1 MADKKKGSRDE
12 STLEHARL
20 KLASVREKLENAS
33 PETMRKNIARVRMT
47 WQGDQRFE
55 TGRAGGSTA
64 KIDGRGETGQSP
76 MDLVLS
82 ALSTCV
88 SIDVVE
94 ILAKRRTPAT
104 RLEADVSGR
113 RAESVPRRFTQIQLD
128 FIIDGE
134 GIDRENA
141 ERAIELSMT
150 KYCSVHD
157 TLATDLRIDWS
168 LCLNGEKGLLHVDP
182 TRSHNV
188 SQ

>member
-1 MADKKKGSRDE
+1 MADKKKEPREE

-20 KLASVREKLENAS
+20 KLASVREKLENAA
-33 PETMRKNIARVRMT
+33 PQTMRKNIARIRMT

-55 TGRAGGSTA
+55 TSRAGEAVT
-64 KIDGRGETGQSP
+64 KVDGKGDAGQSP
-76 MDLVLS
+76 VDLLLT

-94 ILAKRRTPAT
+94 ILMKRRTPVT
-104 RLEADVSGR
+104 RMEADVSGR
-113 RAESVPRRFTQIQLD
+113 RADTVPRRFTQIQLD

-157 TLATDLRIDWS
+157 SLATDLRIDWS
-168 LCLNGEKGLLHVDP
+168 LCLNGEKGPQHVDP
-182 TRSHNV
+182 TRSQTV